1 MRFRYILLAA
11 LAATPSIAAEVSV
24 GVDVDRERGVAVAVS
39 VVLDKAAR
47 VRAAMDAA
55 RLSLAESIAV
65 AQREAGGLLVE
76 AELKLRSGQ
85 PVYDF
90 EFVNQGR
97 EIEIRVD
104 ARTGEV
110 LKLKEDDDDDA
121 RELDRALASTKLTLQ
136 EAVAVAERQIKE
148 GRAFDAEV
156 STKDGV
162 RFEIKIMAGPRWVEV
177 TLDGLGK
184 VIEMRDRSDP
194 LGGWNFDEA
203 PVGRVPPGW
212 TPRQTREGTLATWEV
227 AADPHAVS
235 RPNVLR
241 LAKTE
246 NTGQTYNLMVADEPR
261 VTDLD
266 LRVHVRA
273 DSGDEDQGGGP
284 IWRCQDENN
293 YYICRLNPLEGN
305 FRVYKVL
312 AGKRTQLASADIEA
326 ETQRWYLLRAVMV
339 GNRITCYVD
348 GKHLLTAMDDTFVQ
362 PGQVGLWTKADAAT
376 SFDDM
381 VLVAPAPPQTAP
393 APPGQDR

>member
-1 MRFRYILLAA
+1 MQLRYILLTT
-11 LAATPSIAAEVSV
+11 LVATSSIAAEVSV

-39 VVLDKAAR
+39 ISLDKAAR

-55 RLSLAESIAV
+55 RLSLADAIGA
-65 AQREAGGLLVE
+65 AQREVRGQLVE

-85 PVYDF
+85 PVYDL
-90 EFVNQGR
+90 EFVEKGR
-97 EIEIRVD
+97 EIELRVD
-104 ARTGEV
+104 ARSGEI
-110 LKLKEDDDDDA
+110 LKLEDEEEDDA
-121 RELDRALASTKLTLQ
+121 RELERMLASAKMTLP
-136 EAVAVAERQIKE
+136 EAVVAAQREVKD

-156 STKDGV
+156 STNGGV

-177 TLDGLGK
+177 MLEGSTGK

-212 TPRQTREGTLATWEV
+212 TPRQTREGTLATWVV
-227 AADPHAVS
+227 AADPDAVS

-246 NTGQTYNLMVADEPR
+246 NTGQTYNLLVADEPR
-261 VTDLD
+261 VADVD

-273 DSGDEDQGGGP
+273 DSGEEDQGGGP

-293 YYICRLNPLEGN
+293 YYICRLNPLESN

-312 AGKRTQLASADIEA
+312 AGKRTQLASADIET
-326 ETQRWYLLRAVMV
+326 ETHRWYLLRAVMV

-348 GKHLLTAMDDTFVQ
+348 GKHLLTAIDNTFVQ
-362 PGQVGLWTKADAAT
+362 PGQVGLWTKADATT

-381 VLVAPAPPQTAP
+381 LLVTPAGPAGTASAPTA
-393 APPGQDR
+393 R